1 MRPSVVGLRGS
12 ASFLF
17 AALPERVFTRCPDM
31 LCILYVNFI
40 GGCLSII
47 GHLVER
53 ALPATSSRRWI
64 WFAVIVFSMA
74 LPGYYRTHHSWDIT
88 AAGSEQPTGAQTVEQ
103 GAPQTLGLTKALLS
117 PIDRDFWARIESYDS
132 KINRVWLIAS
142 GLLLIFAVTNA
153 MRVSH
158 VILSSRGEQADPR
171 IPTEM
176 DGVPIVITDAA
187 GPATVGVLRSHVLVP
202 RWVLGLPGR
211 QRKYVLR
218 HEDEHRRAHDAR
230 LLFVASLPLVLMPW
244 NLALWWELRRL
255 CLAVEMDCDN
265 RVVAALGN
273 PNAYGELLLK
283 IAQAANR
290 GPRLQPA
297 FLGMGS
303 LERRLTLLLAP
314 APLRHAQ
321 RFLVP
326 ALAFVLLLAVL
337 AIPHPVL
344 AHHQHSAM
352 MAGGTTSASSR

>member
-1 MRPSVVGLRGS
+1 
-12 ASFLF
+12 
-17 AALPERVFTRCPDM
+17 M

-40 GGCLSII
+40 GACLSII

-53 ALPATSSRRWI
+53 ALPATASRRWI
-64 WFAVIVFSMA
+64 WCAVIVFSMA
-74 LPGYYRTHHSWDIT
+74 LPGYYRSHHSWNVT
-88 AAGSEQPTGAQTVEQ
+88 AGSEQPAVGQTAERS
-103 GAPQTLGLTKALLS
+103 APQMLAPGTAWLS
-117 PIDRDFWARIESYDS
+117 PFDKDFWARVESYDT
-132 KINRVWLIAS
+132 KINQFWLILS
-142 GLLLIFAVTNA
+142 GLLLIWGVTNA
-153 MRVSH
+153 MRVSD
-158 VILSSRGEQADPR
+158 VVGSSRGNQSDPR
-171 IPTEM
+171 TPTVI

-187 GPATVGVLRSHVLVP
+187 GPATVGVLRSRVLVP
-202 RWVLGLPGR
+202 RWVLGLPGP

-218 HEDEHRRAHDAR
+218 HEEEHRRAHDAR
-230 LLFVASLPLVLMPW
+230 LLFVASLPLILMPW

-290 GPRLQPA
+290 GPHLQPA

-314 APLRHAQ
+314 TPLRHAQ
-321 RFLVP
+321 KFLVP

-344 AHHQHSAM
+344 PNHQHSTM
-352 MAGGTTSASSR
+352 MAGATTSASPR

>member
-1 MRPSVVGLRGS
+1 MR
-12 ASFLF
+12 
-17 AALPERVFTRCPDM
+17 AAPGREFVKKLKWLTPRMTDM
-31 LCILYVNFI
+31 LCILYVNFV
-40 GGCLSII
+40 GGCLSVV

-53 ALPATSSRRWI
+53 ALPATFARRWI

-74 LPGYYRTHHSWDIT
+74 LPGYYRYHHSWDVT
-88 AAGSEQPTGAQTVEQ
+88 AGSGQAAAGQISNPTQAL
-103 GAPQTLGLTKALLS
+103 ALGTAWLS
-117 PIDRDFWARIESYDS
+117 PFDKDFWARIESYDVR
-132 KINRVWLIAS
+132 INQFWLIFS
-142 GLLLIFAVTNA
+142 GLLLIWAVTNA

-158 VILSSRGEQADPR
+158 VVGSSRGGQTDPR
-171 IPTEM
+171 TPTVI
-176 DGVPIVITDAA
+176 DGVPIVVTDAA

-202 RWVLGLPGR
+202 RWVLGLPGP
-211 QRKYVLR
+211 QREYVLR

-283 IAQAANR
+283 VAQAANR

-297 FLGMGS
+297 LLGMGS

-314 APLRHAQ
+314 TPLRHAQ

-344 AHHQHSAM
+344 PNHQHTAM
-352 MAGGTTSASSR
+352 MAGATTSASPR